1 MSALATHNVDVIIS
15 GGGLV
20 GLSLALALDQGGL
33 QVAVID
39 RLPASAQLEADY
51 DGRAAAIGFATYR
64 MMQSLGIAAHI
75 GAVQPILQIMVS
87 DGRISSGSN
96 RSGPSQ
102 LSLHFDSKEIGKEGE
117 PLGWMIENRRTRL
130 ALDTQVATR
139 PNIMRFAPDQIVDLR
154 INTGSVTAELAS
166 GTVLTA
172 PLIVGAEG
180 RGSYVRKAA
189 GFRTYGWTYGQTGIV
204 TTVAMEHPHGGVAH
218 EYFLP
223 TGPFAILPLT
233 GNRANIVWSEKT
245 PRAKALLE
253 MEPAAFEAELARRFG
268 DYLGV
273 VKVDA
278 PIWSY
283 PLSMELAA
291 TWAMPRVTLAGDAAH
306 GIHPIAGQGLNLGLK
321 DVAALS
327 EVLVEAHRLGQ
338 DLGDLS
344 VLERYASW
352 RRTDTMTLAVSC
364 DAFVRLFSNDIAPLR
379 ALRTLGLGLVDAIG
393 PARRFFASHAGGGVG
408 DLPKLLRGES
418 LENLAENPV

>member
-1 MSALATHNVDVIIS
+1 MSVTHQAFDVIIS

-33 QVAVID
+33 KVAVID
-39 RLPASAQLEADY
+39 RLPAALQLEAHY

-64 MMQSLGIAAHI
+64 MMQSLGIAGHI
-75 GAVQPILQIMVS
+75 GDVQPIKQIMVS
-87 DGRISSGSN
+87 DGAIGTGLN
-96 RSGPSQ
+96 RAGPSS
-102 LSLHFDSKEIGKEGE
+102 LSLHFDSKEIGNEGE

-130 ALDTQVATR
+130 ALDTQVGTRAGITRFTPDEIKVLDVSPNRVLAT
-139 PNIMRFAPDQIVDLR
+139 LK
-154 INTGSVTAELAS
+154 S
-166 GTVLTA
+166 GALLTA

-180 RGSYVRKAA
+180 RGSYVRKAG
-189 GFRTYGWTYGQTGIV
+189 GFRTYGWTYDQTGIV
-204 TTVAMEHPHGGVAH
+204 TTVAMERPHGGVAH

-245 PRAKALLE
+245 PRAKAL
-253 MEPAAFEAELARRFG
+253 MAMAPAAFEAELGRRFG
-268 DYLGV
+268 DYLGA

-291 TWAMPRVTLAGDAAH
+291 TWAKPRVTLAGDAAH

-352 RRTDTMTLAVSC
+352 RRTDTMTLAISC
-364 DAFVRLFSNDIAPLR
+364 DAFVRLFSNDIAPIR
-379 ALRTLGLGLVDAIG
+379 AMRTLGLGLVDAIG

-418 LENLAENPV
+418 LAA

>member
-1 MSALATHNVDVIIS
+1 VSDAPHAFDVIIS

-20 GLSLALALDQGGL
+20 GLSLALALEQGGL
-33 QVAVID
+33 RVGVID
-39 RLPASAQLEADY
+39 RLPASTQLEPSF

-64 MMQSLGIAAHI
+64 MMETLGLTQHI
-75 GAVQPILQIMVS
+75 GEVQPIKNILVS
-87 DGRISSGSN
+87 DGRIGIGRN
-96 RSGPSQ
+96 ASGPSS
-102 LSLHFDSKEIGKEGE
+102 LSLHFDSREIGAEDE

-130 ALDTQVATR
+130 ALDTQAASRANITR
-139 PNIMRFAPDQIVDLR
+139 FNPDEIKTLDIGPGRV
-154 INTGSVTAELAS
+154 SASLAS
-166 GTVLTA
+166 GAVLTA

-180 RGSYVRKAA
+180 RGSFVRKAA
-189 GFRTYGWTYGQTGIV
+189 GFRAYGWKYDQTGIV
-204 TTVAMEHPHGGVAH
+204 TTVKMARPHEGVAH

-233 GNRANIVWSEKT
+233 HNRANIVWSEKS
-245 PRAKALLE
+245 PRAQALLG
-253 MEPAAFEAELARRFG
+253 MSSDAFEAELTRRFG
-268 DYLGV
+268 DFLGEV
-273 VKVDA
+273 RVDA
-278 PIWSY
+278 PVWSY

-291 TWAMPRVTLAGDAAH
+291 TWAKPRVTLAGDAAH

-344 VLERYASW
+344 VLERYAAW

-364 DAFVRLFSNDIAPLR
+364 DAFVRLFSNDIAPIR
-379 ALRTLGLGLVDAIG
+379 ALRTIGLGLVDAIG

-408 DLPKLLRGES
+408 DLPKLLRGQS
-418 LENLAENPV
+418 LAA

>member
-1 MSALATHNVDVIIS
+1 VSQQTQTCDVIVS

-33 QVAVID
+33 KVGVID
-39 RLPASAQLEADY
+39 RLEPATQLDASF

-64 MMQSLGIAAHI
+64 MMQSLGMARHI
-75 GAVQPILQIMVS
+75 GEVQPIQQILVS
-87 DGRISSGSN
+87 DGRLGTGIGK
-96 RSGPSQ
+96 SGPSS
-102 LSLHFDSKEIGKEGE
+102 LSLHFDSAEIGQEGE

-130 ALDTQVATR
+130 ALDQEIATR
-139 PNIMRFAPDQIVDLR
+139 PGITRYNPDEIADLK
-154 INTGSVTAELAS
+154 IETGAVTAVLMS
-166 GTVLTA
+166 GTILTA

-189 GFRTYGWTYGQTGIV
+189 GFRTYGWGYGQTGIV
-204 TTVAMEHPHGGVAH
+204 TTVAMERPHHGVAH

-223 TGPFAILPLT
+223 TGPFAILPLS

-245 PRAKALLE
+245 PRAQALLA
-253 MEPAAFEAELARRFG
+253 MAPDAFEAELARRFG
-268 DYLGV
+268 AFLGE

-278 PIWSY
+278 PVWSY
-283 PLSMELAA
+283 PLAMELAA
-291 TWAMPRVTLAGDAAH
+291 TWAKPRVTLAGDAAH

-327 EVLVEAHRLGQ
+327 ETLVEAHRLGQ
-338 DLGDLS
+338 DIGDLA

-352 RRTDTMTLAVSC
+352 RRADTMTLAVSC
-364 DAFVRLFSNDIAPLR
+364 DAFVRLFSNDHAPVR
-379 ALRTLGLGLVDAIG
+379 MLRTLGLSLVDAIG

-418 LENLAENPV
+418 LAA

>member
-1 MSALATHNVDVIIS
+1 MSAAPHRFDVIIS

-33 QVAVID
+33 SVAVID
-39 RLPASAQLEADY
+39 RLPAATQLEAEY

-64 MMQSLGIAAHI
+64 MMQSLGMAQHI
-75 GAVQPILQIMVS
+75 GAVQPIEQIMVS
-87 DGRISSGSN
+87 DGRIGTGLN
-96 RSGPSQ
+96 QGGPSS
-102 LSLHFDSKEIGKEGE
+102 LSLHFDSKEVGSQGE

-130 ALDTQVATR
+130 ALDTQVGTR
-139 PNIMRFAPDQIVDLR
+139 TGITRFTPDEIKDLDIAPSR
-154 INTGSVTAELAS
+154 VTATLKS
-166 GTVLTA
+166 GAVLTA

-204 TTVAMEHPHGGVAH
+204 TTVAMEQPHGSVAH

-245 PRAKALLE
+245 PRAKALMA
-253 MEPAAFEAELARRFG
+253 MEPVAFEAELARRFG
-268 DYLGV
+268 DYLGKV
-273 VKVDA
+273 TVDA

-283 PLSMELAA
+283 PLSLELAA
-291 TWAMPRVTLAGDAAH
+291 TWAKPRVTLAGDAAH

-352 RRTDTMTLAVSC
+352 RRTDTMTLAISC
-364 DAFVRLFSNDIAPLR
+364 DAFVRLFSNDLAPIR
-379 ALRTLGLGLVDAIG
+379 ALRTLGLGVVDAIG

-418 LENLAENPV
+418 LAA

>member
-1 MSALATHNVDVIIS
+1 VSAQPEKFDVIIS

-33 QVAVID
+33 KVAVID
-39 RLPASAQLEADY
+39 RLPASTQLEALY

-64 MMQSLGIAAHI
+64 MLESLGIAAHI
-75 GAVQPILQIMVS
+75 GAVQPIEHILVS
-87 DGRISSGSN
+87 DGRTGTALKN
-96 RSGPSQ
+96 AGPSP
-102 LSLHFDSKEIGKEGE
+102 LSLHFDSKEIGQSGE

-130 ALDTQVATR
+130 ALDRQVSTR
-139 PNIMRFAPDQIVDLR
+139 AGITRLCPDEIVTMDVALS
-154 INTGSVTAELAS
+154 GVTAILGS
-166 GTVLTA
+166 GTILKA

-189 GFRTYGWTYGQTGIV
+189 GFRTYGWSYGQTGIV
-204 TTVAMEHPHGGVAH
+204 TTVAMERPHQGVAH

-233 GNRANIVWSEKT
+233 GNRANIVWSEQT
-245 PRAKALLE
+245 PRAEALMALE
-253 MEPAAFEAELARRFG
+253 PKAFEAELARRFG
-268 DYLGV
+268 DFLGA

-278 PIWSY
+278 PIWAY
-283 PLSMELAA
+283 PLSLELAA
-291 TWAMPRVTLAGDAAH
+291 SWAKPRVTLAGDAAH

-344 VLERYASW
+344 VLERYARW
-352 RRTDTMTLAVSC
+352 RRTDTLTLAISC
-364 DAFVRLFSNDIAPLR
+364 DAFVRLFSNDLAPVR

-393 PARRFFASHAGGGVG
+393 PARRFFANHAGGGVG

-418 LENLAENPV
+418 LAA

>member
-1 MSALATHNVDVIIS
+1 MSKSAQNFDVIIS

-33 QVAVID
+33 RVAVID
-39 RLPASAQLEADY
+39 RLAPASQLEATF

-64 MMQSLGIAAHI
+64 MMGSLGLTQHI
-75 GAVQPILQIMVS
+75 GDVQPITQIMVS
-87 DGRISSGSN
+87 DGRIGTGSSP
-96 RSGPSQ
+96 SGPSS
-102 LSLHFDSKEIGKEGE
+102 LSLHFDSKEVGGEGE

-130 ALDTQVATR
+130 ALDIQTAQRGGITRFNPDEIAGLDIGAGQVSAR
-139 PNIMRFAPDQIVDLR
+139 LK
-154 INTGSVTAELAS
+154 S
-166 GTVLTA
+166 GANLTA

-180 RGSYVRKAA
+180 RGSFVRKAA
-189 GFRTYGWTYGQTGIV
+189 GIRSYGWTYGQTGIV
-204 TTVAMEHPHGGVAH
+204 TTVKMERPHEGVAH

-245 PRAKALLE
+245 PRAEALLA
-253 MEPAAFEAELARRFG
+253 MDANAFEAELATRFG
-268 DYLGV
+268 DYLGEV
-273 VKVDA
+273 RVDA
-278 PIWSY
+278 PVWSY

-291 TWAMPRVTLAGDAAH
+291 TWAKPRVTLAGDAAH

-327 EVLVEAHRLGQ
+327 EILVEAHRLGQ

-344 VLERYASW
+344 VLERYAAW

-364 DAFVRLFSNDIAPLR
+364 DAFVRLFSNDIGPIR
-379 ALRTLGLGLVDAIG
+379 AIRTLGLGLVDAIG
-393 PARRFFASHAGGGVG
+393 PARRFFASHAGGAVG

-418 LENLAENPV
+418 LAA

>member
-1 MSALATHNVDVIIS
+1 MSLPTQTFDVIIS

-33 QVAVID
+33 KVAVID
-39 RLPASAQLEADY
+39 RLAPSTQLEAEF

-64 MMQSLGIAAHI
+64 MMQSLGIAGHI
-75 GAVQPILQIMVS
+75 GAVQPIKQIMVS
-87 DGRISSGSN
+87 DGKIGTGLN
-96 RSGPSQ
+96 RSGPSS
-102 LSLHFDSKEIGKEGE
+102 LSLHFDSDEIGQEGE

-130 ALDTQVATR
+130 ALDTQVGRRSGITR
-139 PNIMRFAPDQIVDLR
+139 FNPDEIKDLK
-154 INTGSVTAELAS
+154 IETGSVTA
-166 GTVLTA
+166 VLSAGVTLHA

-189 GFRTYGWTYGQTGIV
+189 GFRTYGWEYGQTGIV
-204 TTVAMEHPHGGVAH
+204 TTVAMERPHEGVAH

-245 PRAKALLE
+245 PRAKTLLA
-253 MEPAAFEAELARRFG
+253 MQPAAFEAELARRFG
-268 DYLGV
+268 AYLGQ

-278 PIWSY
+278 PVWSY
-283 PLSMELAA
+283 PLAMELAA
-291 TWAMPRVTLAGDAAH
+291 TWAKPRVTLAGDAAH

-338 DLGDLS
+338 DLGDFA
-344 VLERYASW
+344 VLERYAAW

-364 DAFVRLFSNDIAPLR
+364 DAFVRLFSNDFGPVR
-379 ALRTLGLGLVDAIG
+379 ALRTLGLGMVDAIG

-408 DLPKLLRGES
+408 DLPKLLRGQS
-418 LENLAENPV
+418 LAA

>member
-1 MSALATHNVDVIIS
+1 VSQKHHQLDVIIS

-33 QVAVID
+33 RVGVID
-39 RLPASAQLEADY
+39 RLAASSQLEDTF

-64 MMQSLGIAAHI
+64 MMESLGIAAHI
-75 GAVQPILQIMVS
+75 GKVQPITNIMVS
-87 DGRISSGSN
+87 DGRAGADL
-96 RSGPSQ
+96 RTSGPSQ
-102 LSLHFDSKEIGKEGE
+102 LSLHFDSQEIGKQGE

-130 ALDTQVATR
+130 ALDTQVSQR
-139 PNIMRFAPDQIVDLR
+139 PNITRFTPDQITDLA
-154 INTGSVTAELAS
+154 IETGRVTATLAS
-166 GTVLTA
+166 GTTLVA
-172 PLIVGAEG
+172 PLIVGCEG
-180 RGSYVRKAA
+180 RGSYVRKVA

-204 TTVAMEHPHGGVAH
+204 TTVAMERPHQGVAH

-233 GNRANIVWSEKT
+233 DNRANIVWSEKDA
-245 PRAKALLE
+245 RAKALLA
-253 MEPAAFEAELARRFG
+253 MAPAAFEAELARRFG
-268 DYLGV
+268 DYLGE

-278 PIWSY
+278 PVWSY

-291 TWAMPRVTLAGDAAH
+291 TWAKPRVTLAGDAAH

-327 EVLVEAHRLGQ
+327 ETLVEAHRLGQ

-364 DAFVRLFSNDIAPLR
+364 DAFVRLFSNDIAPIR

-418 LENLAENPV
+418 LAA

>member
-1 MSALATHNVDVIIS
+1 MNQFDVIIS

-33 QVAVID
+33 KVAVID
-39 RLPASAQLEADY
+39 RLPASAQLEAEY

-64 MMQSLGIAAHI
+64 MMQSLGIAEHI
-75 GAVQPILQIMVS
+75 GAVQPIQHIMVS
-87 DGRISSGSN
+87 DGRIGSGG
-96 RSGPSQ
+96 RKGGPSS
-102 LSLHFDSKEIGKEGE
+102 LSLHFDSDEIGQPGE

-130 ALDTQVATR
+130 ALDAQVTR
-139 PNIMRFAPDQIVDLR
+139 RDGITRFAPDQNKD
-154 INTGSVTAELAS
+154 INIAPGHVTALLTS
-166 GTVLTA
+166 GATLTA

-189 GFRTYGWTYGQTGIV
+189 GFRTYGWAYDQTGIV
-204 TTVAMEHPHGGVAH
+204 TTVAMERPHEGVAH

-245 PRAKALLE
+245 PRAQAL
-253 MEPAAFEAELARRFG
+253 MAMPPAEFEAELARRFG
-268 DYLGV
+268 DYLGT

-278 PIWSY
+278 PVWSY

-291 TWAMPRVTLAGDAAH
+291 TWVKPRVTLAGDAAH

-327 EVLVEAHRLGQ
+327 EVLVQAHRLGQ
-338 DLGDLS
+338 DLGDVS

-364 DAFVRLFSNDIAPLR
+364 DAFVRLFSNDIAPVR
-379 ALRTLGLGLVDAIG
+379 ALRTLGLGIVDAIG
-393 PARRFFASHAGGGVG
+393 PARRFLASHAGGGVG

-418 LENLAENPV
+418 LAA

>member
-1 MSALATHNVDVIIS
+1 VSKSNQSFDVIIS

-33 QVAVID
+33 SVAVID
-39 RLPASAQLEADY
+39 RLPAATQLEANY

-64 MMQSLGIAAHI
+64 MMQSLGIAQHI
-75 GAVQPILQIMVS
+75 GAVQPIKEIMVS
-87 DGRISSGSN
+87 DGAIGTGLN
-96 RSGPSQ
+96 RAGPSS
-102 LSLHFDSKEIGKEGE
+102 LSLHFDSKEVGQDGE

-130 ALDTQVATR
+130 ALDTQVSKRAG
-139 PNIMRFAPDQIVDLR
+139 IQRFTPDEIKDFT
-154 INTGSVTAELAS
+154 IDHGHVTARLKS
-166 GTVLTA
+166 GAILTA

-180 RGSYVRKAA
+180 RGSFVRKAA
-189 GFRTYGWTYGQTGIV
+189 GFRTYGWAYQQTGIV
-204 TTVAMEHPHGGVAH
+204 TTVAMERPHEGVAH

-245 PRAKALLE
+245 ARAKAL
-253 MEPAAFEAELARRFG
+253 MAMTPANFEAELGRRFG

-283 PLSMELAA
+283 PLSMELSA
-291 TWAMPRVTLAGDAAH
+291 TWAKPRVTLAGDAAH

-327 EVLVEAHRLGQ
+327 EILVEAHRLGQ

-364 DAFVRLFSNDIAPLR
+364 DAFVRLFSNDIAPIR

-418 LENLAENPV
+418 LAA

>member
-1 MSALATHNVDVIIS
+1 VSVAHHSFDVIIS

-33 QVAVID
+33 KVAVID
-39 RLPASAQLEADY
+39 RLPAATQLEAEY

-64 MMQSLGIAAHI
+64 MMQSLGMAGHI
-75 GAVQPILQIMVS
+75 GEVQPIEQIMVS
-87 DGRISSGSN
+87 DGAIGTGPN
-96 RSGPSQ
+96 RGGPSS
-102 LSLHFDSKEIGKEGE
+102 LSLHFDSKEIGNEGE

-130 ALDTQVATR
+130 ALDTQVGTR
-139 PNIMRFAPDQIVDLR
+139 GGITRFTPDEIKDLDIAPS
-154 INTGSVTAELAS
+154 GVTATLKS
-166 GTVLTA
+166 GAALRA

-180 RGSYVRKAA
+180 RGSFVRKAA
-189 GFRTYGWTYGQTGIV
+189 GFRTYGWSYDQTGIV
-204 TTVAMEHPHGGVAH
+204 TTVAMERPHGGVAH

-245 PRAKALLE
+245 PRAKALMA
-253 MEPAAFEAELARRFG
+253 MEPAAFEAELSRRFG
-268 DYLGV
+268 DYLGA

-291 TWAMPRVTLAGDAAH
+291 TWAKPRVTLAGDAAH

-352 RRTDTMTLAVSC
+352 RRTDTMTLAISC
-364 DAFVRLFSNDIAPLR
+364 DAFVRLFSNDIAPIR
-379 ALRTLGLGLVDAIG
+379 ALRTLGLGLVDAVG

-418 LENLAENPV
+418 LAA

>member
-1 MSALATHNVDVIIS
+1 MNQAPQSFDVIIS

-20 GLSLALALDQGGL
+20 GLTLALALDQGGL
-33 QVAVID
+33 KVAVID
-39 RLPASAQLEADY
+39 RLPAATQLEAEF

-64 MMQSLGIAAHI
+64 MMGSLGIAQHI
-75 GAVQPILQIMVS
+75 GAVQPIQQIMVS
-87 DGRISSGSN
+87 DGRIGAGVN
-96 RSGPSQ
+96 KGGPSS
-102 LSLHFDSKEIGKEGE
+102 LSLHFDSKEIGATGE

-130 ALDTQVATR
+130 ALDTQVGLRAGIVR
-139 PNIMRFAPDQIVDLR
+139 YAPDEITNLD
-154 INTGSVTAELAS
+154 IGAGAATARLKS
-166 GTVLTA
+166 GATLVA

-204 TTVAMEHPHGGVAH
+204 TTVAMARPHDGVAH
-218 EYFLP
+218 EFFLP

-233 GNRANIVWSEKT
+233 GNRANIVWSEKA
-245 PRAKALLE
+245 PRAKAL
-253 MEPAAFEAELARRFG
+253 MAMPPAAFEAELARRFG
-268 DYLGV
+268 DYLGA

-278 PIWSY
+278 PVWSY

-291 TWAMPRVTLAGDAAH
+291 TWAKPRVTLAGDAAH

-352 RRTDTMTLAVSC
+352 RRTDTMMLAVSC
-364 DAFVRLFSNDIAPLR
+364 DAFVRLFSNDIGPIR
-379 ALRTLGLGLVDAIG
+379 AIRTLGLGLVDAIG
-393 PARRFFASHAGGGVG
+393 PARRFFASHAGGGIG

-418 LENLAENPV
+418 LAA

>member
-1 MSALATHNVDVIIS
+1 VTGKSYSFDVIIS

-33 QVAVID
+33 KVAVID
-39 RLPASAQLEADY
+39 RLPAATQLEAEY

-64 MMQSLGIAAHI
+64 MMQSLGIASHI
-75 GAVQPILQIMVS
+75 GAVQPIEQIMVS
-87 DGRISSGSN
+87 DGRIGTGFN
-96 RSGPSQ
+96 RAGPSA
-102 LSLHFDSKEIGKEGE
+102 LSLHFDSKEIGKDGE

-130 ALDTQVATR
+130 ALDTQVGTR
-139 PNIMRFAPDQIVDLR
+139 QGITRFTPDEIKALDVSL
-154 INTGSVTAELAS
+154 GCVTAVLKS
-166 GTVLTA
+166 GMTLTA

-189 GFRTYGWTYGQTGIV
+189 GFRTYGWSYGQTGIV
-204 TTVAMEHPHGGVAH
+204 TTVAMERPHGGIAH

-245 PRAKALLE
+245 TSAQALLA
-253 MEPAAFEAELARRFG
+253 MAPAAFEAELGRRFG
-268 DYLGV
+268 DYLGQ

-291 TWAMPRVTLAGDAAH
+291 TWAKPRVTLAGDAAH

-327 EVLVEAHRLGQ
+327 EVLVEAQRLGQ
-338 DLGDLS
+338 DLGDVS
-344 VLERYASW
+344 VLDRYASW

-364 DAFVRLFSNDIAPLR
+364 DAFVRLFSNDIGPIR
-379 ALRTLGLGLVDAIG
+379 AVRTLGLGLVDAFG

-418 LENLAENPV
+418 LAA

>member
-1 MSALATHNVDVIIS
+1 VSPSTTSFDVIIS

-33 QVAVID
+33 RVAVID
-39 RLPASAQLEADY
+39 RLAPSAQLEAQF

-64 MMQSLGIAAHI
+64 MMQSLGLADHI
-75 GAVQPILQIMVS
+75 GEVQPIEQIMVS
-87 DGRISSGSN
+87 DGRIANGLN
-96 RSGPSQ
+96 KGGPSQ
-102 LSLHFDSKEIGKEGE
+102 LSLHFDSKEVGNDGE

-130 ALDTQVATR
+130 ALDTQVSTR
-139 PNIMRFAPDQIVDLR
+139 KGITRFAPDEIADLDIGVGR
-154 INTGSVTAELAS
+154 VTATLAS
-166 GTVLTA
+166 GPTLTA

-189 GFRTYGWTYGQTGIV
+189 GFRTYGWSYGQTGIV
-204 TTVAMEHPHGGVAH
+204 TTVAMERAHNGVAH

-245 PRAKALLE
+245 ARAKAL
-253 MEPAAFEAELARRFG
+253 MAMAPADFEAELARRFG
-268 DYLGV
+268 DYLGE

-291 TWAMPRVTLAGDAAH
+291 TWAKPRVTLAGDAAH

-352 RRTDTMTLAVSC
+352 RRTDTMTLAISC
-364 DAFVRLFSNDIAPLR
+364 DAFVRLFSNDIAPVR

-418 LENLAENPV
+418 LAA

>member
-1 MSALATHNVDVIIS
+1 MQQFDVIIS

-33 QVAVID
+33 HVAVID
-39 RLPASAQLEADY
+39 RLAPSMQLEDHF

-64 MMQSLGIAAHI
+64 MMQSLGMAAHI
-75 GAVQPILQIMVS
+75 GAVQPIKQIMVS
-87 DGRISSGSN
+87 DGRVGASSGK
-96 RSGPSQ
+96 SGPSS
-102 LSLHFDSKEIGKEGE
+102 LSLHFDSAEIGKEGE

-130 ALDTQVATR
+130 ALDREVATR
-139 PNIMRFAPDQIVDLR
+139 KGITRFNPDEIEDLK
-154 INTGSVTAELAS
+154 IEIGCVIATLKS
-166 GTVLTA
+166 GMVLTS

-180 RGSYVRKAA
+180 RGSFVRKVA
-189 GFRTYGWTYGQTGIV
+189 GFRTYGWDYGQTGIV
-204 TTVAMEHPHGGVAH
+204 TTVAMEHPHNGVAH

-245 PRAKALLE
+245 ARARTLLAL
-253 MEPAAFEAELARRFG
+253 EPEAFQAELGRRFG
-268 DYLGV
+268 AYLGAM
-273 VKVDA
+273 KVDA
-278 PIWSY
+278 PVWSY

-291 TWAMPRVTLAGDAAH
+291 TWAKPRVTLAGDAAH

-338 DLGDLS
+338 DLGDLA
-344 VLERYASW
+344 VLERYAAW

-364 DAFVRLFSNDIAPLR
+364 DAFVRLFSNDIAPI
-379 ALRTLGLGLVDAIG
+379 RTIRRLGLGLVDAIG

-418 LENLAENPV
+418 LTA

>member
-1 MSALATHNVDVIIS
+1 VSVATPSFDVIIS

-33 QVAVID
+33 RVAVID
-39 RLPASAQLEADY
+39 RLASSVQLEDQF

-64 MMQSLGIAAHI
+64 MLQSLGIAQHI
-75 GAVQPILQIMVS
+75 GAVQPITNIMVS
-87 DGRISSGSN
+87 DGRIGN
-96 RSGPSQ
+96 FKNASGPSQ
-102 LSLHFDSKEIGKEGE
+102 LSLHFDSAEVGGDGE

-130 ALDTQVATR
+130 ALDTQVSARNGITR
-139 PNIMRFAPDQIVDLR
+139 FTPDQISDLD
-154 INTGSVTAELAS
+154 IGTGKVTASLKS
-166 GTVLTA
+166 GQVLVA

-180 RGSYVRKAA
+180 RGSFVRKAV
-189 GFRTYGWTYGQTGIV
+189 GFRTYGWSYGQTGIV
-204 TTVAMEHPHGGVAH
+204 TTVAMEQPHNGVAH

-233 GNRANIVWSEKT
+233 ENRANIVWSEKDA
-245 PRAKALLE
+245 RAKAILA
-253 MEPAAFEAELARRFG
+253 MSPQDFQSELVRRFG
-268 DYLGV
+268 DYLGAV
-273 VKVDA
+273 SVDA
-278 PIWSY
+278 PVWSY

-291 TWAMPRVTLAGDAAH
+291 TWAKPRVTLAGDAAH

-327 EVLVEAHRLGQ
+327 EILVEAHRLGQ
-338 DLGDLS
+338 DLGDLA

-352 RRTDTMTLAVSC
+352 RRTDTMTLAISC
-364 DAFVRLFSNDIAPLR
+364 DAFVRLFSNDIAPVR

-418 LENLAENPV
+418 LAA

>member
-1 MSALATHNVDVIIS
+1 VSHFDVIIS

-33 QVAVID
+33 KVAVID
-39 RLPASAQLEADY
+39 RLPANAQLEAEF

-64 MMQSLGIAAHI
+64 MMESLGIAGHI
-75 GAVQPILQIMVS
+75 GEVQPIEQIMVS
-87 DGRISSGSN
+87 DGRIDTGLN
-96 RSGPSQ
+96 RGGPSQ
-102 LSLHFDSKEIGKEGE
+102 LSLHFDSKEVGKDGE

-130 ALDTQVATR
+130 ALDTQISKQTGITR
-139 PNIMRFAPDQIVDLR
+139 YAPDEIKDLQIA
-154 INTGSVTAELAS
+154 TGGVTAILAS
-166 GTVLTA
+166 GQILTA

-204 TTVAMEHPHGGVAH
+204 TTVAMERPHDGVAH

-245 PRAKALLE
+245 PRANAL
-253 MEPAAFEAELARRFG
+253 MAMAPAAFEAELARRFG
-268 DYLGV
+268 DYLGSV
-273 VKVDA
+273 RVDA

-291 TWAMPRVTLAGDAAH
+291 TWAKPRVTLAGDAAH

-364 DAFVRLFSNDIAPLR
+364 DAFVRLFSNDIAPIR
-379 ALRTLGLGLVDAIG
+379 ALRTFGLGLVDAIG

-418 LENLAENPV
+418 LAA

>member
-1 MSALATHNVDVIIS
+1 VSQNTLKFDVIIS

-39 RLPASAQLEADY
+39 RLEPATQLEASF

-64 MMQSLGIAAHI
+64 MMGSLGMAAHI
-75 GAVQPILQIMVS
+75 GEVQPINQIMVS
-87 DGRISSGSN
+87 DGRIGTST
-96 RSGPSQ
+96 RKSGPSS
-102 LSLHFDSKEIGKEGE
+102 LSLHFDSAEIGQKGE

-130 ALDTQVATR
+130 ALDTEAATR
-139 PNIMRFAPDQIVDLR
+139 KGITRFNPDQIKDLK
-154 INTGSVTAELAS
+154 IEVGSVTAILAS
-166 GTVLTA
+166 GATLNA

-180 RGSYVRKAA
+180 RGSFVRKAA
-189 GFRTYGWTYGQTGIV
+189 GFRTYGWEYGQTGIV

-245 PRAKALLE
+245 ARAKTLLAL
-253 MEPAAFEAELARRFG
+253 EPEAFEAELGRRFG
-268 DYLGV
+268 AYLGE

-278 PIWSY
+278 PVWSY

-291 TWAMPRVTLAGDAAH
+291 TWAKPRVTLAGDAAH

-344 VLERYASW
+344 VLERYAAW
-352 RRTDTMTLAVSC
+352 RRTDTMTLAISC
-364 DAFVRLFSNDIAPLR
+364 DAFVRLFSNDIAPIR
-379 ALRTLGLGLVDAIG
+379 MVRTLGLGLVDAIG

-418 LENLAENPV
+418 LAA

>member
-1 MSALATHNVDVIIS
+1 VSTASQTFDVIIS

-33 QVAVID
+33 RVAVID
-39 RLPASAQLEADY
+39 RLAPTTQLEAEF

-64 MMQSLGIAAHI
+64 MMQSLGMAKHI
-75 GAVQPILQIMVS
+75 GAVQPITQIMVS
-87 DGRISSGSN
+87 DGRIGTGLN
-96 RSGPSQ
+96 KAGPSS
-102 LSLHFDSKEIGKEGE
+102 LSLHFDSAEIGQEGE

-130 ALDTQVATR
+130 ALDTEVATR
-139 PNIMRFAPDQIVDLR
+139 AGIARFNPDEIKDLKVE
-154 INTGSVTAELAS
+154 TGGVTATLAS
-166 GTVLTA
+166 GAILAA

-180 RGSYVRKAA
+180 RGSFVRKAA
-189 GFRTYGWTYGQTGIV
+189 GFRTYGWSYGQTGIV

-245 PRAKALLE
+245 ARAKALLAMAPE
-253 MEPAAFEAELARRFG
+253 AFEAELARRFG
-268 DYLGV
+268 AYLGKV
-273 VKVDA
+273 TVDA
-278 PIWSY
+278 PVWSY
-283 PLSMELAA
+283 PLAMELSA
-291 TWAMPRVTLAGDAAH
+291 TWAKPRVTLAGDAAH

-327 EVLVEAHRLGQ
+327 EVLVHAHRLGQ
-338 DLGDLS
+338 DLGDLA
-344 VLERYASW
+344 VLERYAAW

-364 DAFVRLFSNDIAPLR
+364 DAFVRLFSNDHAPVR
-379 ALRTLGLGLVDAIG
+379 MLRTLGLGLVDAIG

-418 LENLAENPV
+418 LAA

>member
-1 MSALATHNVDVIIS
+1 VSQTTHKCDVIIS

-33 QVAVID
+33 TVAVID
-39 RLPASAQLEADY
+39 RLAPSTQLEAEF

-64 MMQSLGIAAHI
+64 MMQSLGMAKHI
-75 GAVQPILQIMVS
+75 GAVQPITQIMVS
-87 DGRISSGSN
+87 DGRIGTGLN
-96 RSGPSQ
+96 KSGPSS
-102 LSLHFDSKEIGKEGE
+102 LSLHFDSAEIGQEGE

-130 ALDTQVATR
+130 ALDQEVATR
-139 PNIMRFAPDQIVDLR
+139 AGITRFNPDEIKDL
-154 INTGSVTAELAS
+154 NVETGGVTATLAS
-166 GTVLTA
+166 GAILTA

-189 GFRTYGWTYGQTGIV
+189 GFRTYGWSYGQTGIV

-245 PRAKALLE
+245 ARAKALLAMAPE
-253 MEPAAFEAELARRFG
+253 AFEAELARRFG
-268 DYLGV
+268 AYLGKV
-273 VKVDA
+273 TVDA
-278 PIWSY
+278 PVWSY
-283 PLSMELAA
+283 PLAMELSA
-291 TWAMPRVTLAGDAAH
+291 TWAKPRVTLAGDAAH

-327 EVLVEAHRLGQ
+327 EVLVQAHRLGQ
-338 DLGDLS
+338 DLGDLA
-344 VLERYASW
+344 VLERYAAW

-364 DAFVRLFSNDIAPLR
+364 DAFVRLFSNDHAPVR
-379 ALRTLGLGLVDAIG
+379 MLRTLGLGLVDAIG

-418 LENLAENPV
+418 LAA